1 MNLEDLI
8 ASFREDSSD
17 EVEPYLWGDDTV
29 TRWLNEA
36 QDEAAVRGRL
46 LLDDSTPAVTTIAV
60 SAGQASYQLH
70 AKVYEIA
77 HL

>member
-1 MNLEDLI
+1 MTLGELI
-8 ASFREDSSD
+8 ASFREDATD
-17 EVEPYLWGDDTV
+17 KVETYLWEDEAV

-60 SAGQASYQLH
+60 NAGQASYQLH
-70 AKVYEIA
+70 AKV
-77 HL
+77 